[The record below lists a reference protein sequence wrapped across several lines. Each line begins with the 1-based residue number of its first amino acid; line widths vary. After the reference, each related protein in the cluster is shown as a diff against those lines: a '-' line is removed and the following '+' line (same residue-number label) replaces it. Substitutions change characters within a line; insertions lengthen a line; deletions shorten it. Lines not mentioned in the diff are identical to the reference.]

1 MTERGPAKSRAPCR
15 GRKPPGLFRRGL
27 AMTRRPVCLATRD
40 IRDPDRD
47 DILLARTRGT
57 GSDAVTRAERCFAWR
72 DFPEQAFAT
81 GQGMIGLAAEHGDER
96 FDALRAE
103 VLHPDRLAPG
113 FPGTGSGTGGGPRSP
128 TRCSTESCRTPVASV
143 SRADPGASAT
153 NRRRSTAAT
162 TSEGIRPDGRVH
174 GRLRRRS
181 LRHGPGARSGMPAG
195 KLATA
200 LPAEPGSTAPAAD
213 RPPASPQRHEGEEN
227 GPGTCPGETAQRRE
241 ASVKCRRNPH
251 AAPGGGYLA

>member
-113 FPGTGSGTGGGPRSP
+113 FPGTGSGTGGATVADAVLDRIVQDA
-128 TRCSTESCRTPVASV
+128 RCLGLKGG
-143 SRADPGASAT
+143 SRRKRNKPPPLDGGNDKRGDPA
-153 NRRRSTAAT
+153 
-162 TSEGIRPDGRVH
+162 
-174 GRLRRRS
+174 
-181 LRHGPGARSGMPAG
+181 
-195 KLATA
+195 
-200 LPAEPGSTAPAAD
+200 
-213 RPPASPQRHEGEEN
+213 
-227 GPGTCPGETAQRRE
+227 
-241 ASVKCRRNPH
+241 
-251 AAPGGGYLA
+251 